1 MLLHLQPLFEQY
13 AILLRPAAVHPVD
26 RSGFS
31 GAEIFRATSPL
42 GTFALR
48 CWPAEHPTSS
58 HIRSIHKLLA
68 QSFERGCTFVPVPV
82 ANLHGDT
89 LIEFA
94 GRRWQLEPWMP
105 GTPDLEAKPGPERV
119 EAAFKALAEL
129 HRAFAGDRASQPP
142 QPSPALLERIRILEG
157 CLAGDMHRVRIAF
170 NNEYLADW
178 DDRVRRYFKLFER
191 FAPEVDM
198 RLRHAAAHDYSL
210 QPVLR
215 DVHREHILF
224 PNPTEKL
231 PTEKFA
237 SDEYPTVSGIVDF
250 GALTI
255 DHPAID
261 LARLLGSYEI
271 DDQAWRSVLLE
282 FSFAQLTGKERLLVE
297 AFDRSG
303 ALLSPF
309 RWLWWLFVER
319 RTFRDPEAVA
329 ARFDVLLQRL
339 TRLVDDTSPGGDLT
353 LLT

>member
-1 MLLHLQPLFEQY
+1 MPLLHLRPLFAQY
-13 AILLRPAAVHPVD
+13 ATLLRPTAIHPVD

-31 GAEIFRATSPL
+31 GAEIFHATSPL

-48 CWPAEHPTSS
+48 CWQADHPTSS
-58 HIRSIHKLLA
+58 HIRTIHKLLA
-68 QSFERGCTFVPVPV
+68 QAFDRGCTFVPVPV

-105 GTPDLEAKPGPERV
+105 GAPDLDAKPGPERV

-157 CLAGDMHRVRIAF
+157 CLASDMHRVRTAF
-170 NNEYLADW
+170 NNEYLAAW

-191 FAPEVDM
+191 FAPEVDL
-198 RLRHAAAHDYSL
+198 RLRHAAARDYLL

-224 PNPTEKL
+224 PNS
-231 PTEKFA
+231 TEKF
-237 SDEYPTVSGIVDF
+237 SSVSGIVDF
-250 GALTI
+250 GAMTI

-271 DDQAWRSVLLE
+271 DDQPWRSVLLE
-282 FSFAQLTGKERLLVE
+282 FSFAQLTGEERLLVE
-297 AFDRSG
+297 AFDKSG

-329 ARFDVLLQRL
+329 KRFDVLLQRL
-339 TRLVDDTSPGGDLT
+339 TRLVDDASPGGDFM
-353 LLT
+353 LLA